1 MSETGAEGE
10 GRPLVIRR
18 LQPTDAARLRALAY
32 RCYPPFYAYLWH
44 PGGMEAYLE
53 ASFDERLLAAELAD
67 SNLVY
72 EVLQQGGHDVAFV
85 KWHRRADTDALPNA
99 AYLERVYVAPEVA
112 GHRVGSLLIE
122 RAMAA
127 AREEGRQWMWLRAMA
142 DIDKVLARY
151 RAAGFETFQRSAIT
165 AQGIRAEHAGMAVMR
180 CALT

>member
-1 MSETGAEGE
+1 MA
-10 GRPLVIRR
+10 IRR
-18 LQPTDAARLRALAY
+18 LLPNDAARLRALAY

-53 ASFDERLLAAELAD
+53 ASFDERLLTGELAD
-67 SNLVY
+67 PNLVY
-72 EVLQQGGHDVAFV
+72 EVLQQGDHDVAFV

-112 GHRVGSLLIE
+112 GQRIGSLLIE

-127 AREEGRQWMWLRAMA
+127 AREDGRQWIWLRAMA
-142 DIDKVLARY
+142 DVDKVLARY

-165 AQGIRAEHAGMAVMR
+165 AKGIRVEHAAMAVMR